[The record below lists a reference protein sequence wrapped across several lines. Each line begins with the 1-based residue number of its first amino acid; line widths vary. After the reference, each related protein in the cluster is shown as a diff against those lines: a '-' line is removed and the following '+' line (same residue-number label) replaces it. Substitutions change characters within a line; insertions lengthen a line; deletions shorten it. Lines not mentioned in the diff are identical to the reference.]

1 MSAELKSSRE
11 SNLIDGI
18 CSFQLQGDKKVKELL
33 QELVELVKC
42 DYISDLHGYK
52 DFYIITNHLLSDKCA
67 GRDFAEMAKTVQYVY
82 ETQQE
87 FTNREEIN
95 RFLQSQ
101 KK

>member
-1 MSAELKSSRE
+1 M
-11 SNLIDGI
+11 
-18 CSFQLQGDKKVKELL
+18 KELL

-42 DYISDLHGYK
+42 DFISDLQGYK
-52 DFYIITNHLLSDKCA
+52 DFNIITNHLLSDKCD
-67 GRDFAEMAKTVQYVY
+67 GRDSAEMEKTLQYVY

-87 FTNREEIN
+87 FTNREEIS